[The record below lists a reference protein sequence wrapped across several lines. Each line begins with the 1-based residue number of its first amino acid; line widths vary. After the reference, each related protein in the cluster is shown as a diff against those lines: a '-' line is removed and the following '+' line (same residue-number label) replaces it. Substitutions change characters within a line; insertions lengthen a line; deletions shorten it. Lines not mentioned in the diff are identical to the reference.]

1 MSINIH
7 REHDVRVTQVEVR
20 EYRVDFGEIATWSD
34 QGDDAEPLSLDIL
47 AVHEH
52 GKITCHTCDI
62 ELDLHVE
69 YAS

>member
-1 MSINIH
+1 MTH
-7 REHDVRVTQVEVR
+7 PHAEHDVRIKQVEVR
-20 EYRVDFGEIATWSD
+20 EYRVDFGEHATWSD
-34 QGDDAEPLSLDIL
+34 QAEEDLLGLDIL

-52 GKITCHTCDI
+52 GMVFCHTCDV